1 MTGNFKHDLDSTDFY
16 NDWVMLTT
24 LNNSV
29 YVRKQDNRL
38 LPKGEFILP
47 SPYELL
53 EYLKVLFECQYLV
66 QSVNLFEN
74 NNQLSMQV
82 PMKHIYYT
90 ECKDLLEWD
99 KHLGYIEVRYFE
111 HTYELERLQKLI
123 LNK

>member
-1 MTGNFKHDLDSTDFY
+1 MIANFKHDLASTDFD
-16 NDWVMLTT
+16 NDWVILTT

-29 YVRKQDNRL
+29 YARKQRNRF

-53 EYLKVLFECQYLV
+53 EYLNVLFECQYLI
-66 QSVNLFEN
+66 QSINLFEN
-74 NNQLSMQV
+74 SNRLSTQV

-90 ECKDLLEWD
+90 ECKDLLEWN
-99 KHLGYIEVRYFE
+99 KHLGYIEVRYY
-111 HTYELERLQKLI
+111 TYELERLQKLI